1 MNRETELRIEKIKQ
15 RTGNVLKYAVVIFSC
30 ALALYPFL
38 WVILS
43 SFKDNQEIYMN
54 SMGFPQV
61 WRLDN
66 YVRIFHSPSLL
77 IGYRNSIIITFSV
90 MAITLLIGSMGAYV
104 IARKMKGTAIYTYFT
119 MGIMIPMTSIL
130 IPSFLILTKMKLVG
144 TMFGIIIAYAASQMS
159 ITIFILVGFM
169 KGIPLELEEAAII
182 DGCSSS
188 RTFFSI
194 IFPLSKP
201 GIATA
206 MTLVFLY
213 CWNDYLYALIIGG
226 SGNLRTLIVAI
237 TYFKTEF
244 KTEYGPICAGLI
256 FSIIP
261 ITIAYGL
268 LQEQVIKGLAEGAIK
283 A

>member
-1 MNRETELRIEKIKQ
+1 
-15 RTGNVLKYAVVIFSC
+15 
-30 ALALYPFL
+30 
-38 WVILS
+38 
-43 SFKDNQEIYMN
+43 MN
-54 SMGFPQV
+54 SIGLPKV
-61 WRLDN
+61 WRVDN
-66 YVRIFHSPSLL
+66 YLRVFRSPSLL
-77 IGYRNSIIITFSV
+77 IGYRNSIVITFSV
-90 MAITLLIGSMGAYV
+90 MAITLLIGSMAAYV
-104 IARKMKGTAIYTYFT
+104 ISRKLKGSLMATYFT

-130 IPSFLILTKMKLVG
+130 IPSFLLLTRLHLVG
-144 TMFGIIIAYAASQMS
+144 TMFGIIIAYAASQLS

-169 KGIPLELEEAAII
+169 KGISKELEEAAII
-182 DGCSSS
+182 DGCSNT

-256 FSIIP
+256 FSIVP